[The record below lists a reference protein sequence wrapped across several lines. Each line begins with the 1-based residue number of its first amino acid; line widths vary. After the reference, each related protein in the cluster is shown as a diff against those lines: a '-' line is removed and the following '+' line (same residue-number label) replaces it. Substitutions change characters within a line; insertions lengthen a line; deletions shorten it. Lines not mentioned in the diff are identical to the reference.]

1 MKALTANRMAAARLR
16 ANRKAYI
23 SLIVGI
29 FLSVFLV
36 TTLVLCIQ
44 GVILAQM
51 EQTNRSLGFEDAFLL
66 GTPELSDGDL
76 AGMGYFDAIGHV
88 YVTAG
93 IQDADICLGLY
104 DETGAALLSRQTL
117 EGRLPEKAGE
127 IAMERSAMLAIREEG
142 QWQLGDEVTLKV
154 IPVDEDTKSL
164 YKSCT
169 RRDAVVTIGGV
180 LDSGSDFL
188 GGSWGAV
195 LTTEEGLRNMG
206 LFPNGWDVI
215 TIYLDG
221 IVDEET
227 EGSLTQ
233 SVTAIARRAEGSRVY
248 NYMESARENA
258 RTQLQLML
266 LMGAIT
272 IVFFAVAAGMIVS
285 TVTRQLQADGKRI
298 GMLRAVGAE
307 EKTILRCYSG
317 QVFLSL
323 GLGMVSSILVMAVLF
338 SSSIMNVPAR
348 YYPSGIATIL
358 VFSLACLGLCQFM
371 LRRRVRQITKQSIID
386 NIREL

>member
-1 MKALTANRMAAARLR
+1 M
-16 ANRKAYI
+16 
-23 SLIVGI
+23 
-29 FLSVFLV
+29 
-36 TTLVLCIQ
+36 
-44 GVILAQM
+44 
-51 EQTNRSLGFEDAFLL
+51 
-66 GTPELSDGDL
+66 
-76 AGMGYFDAIGHV
+76 
-88 YVTAG
+88 
-93 IQDADICLGLY
+93 
-104 DETGAALLSRQTL
+104 
-117 EGRLPEKAGE
+117 
-127 IAMERSAMLAIREEG
+127 
-142 QWQLGDEVTLKV
+142 
-154 IPVDEDTKSL
+154 
-164 YKSCT
+164 
-169 RRDAVVTIGGV
+169 
-180 LDSGSDFL
+180 
-188 GGSWGAV
+188 
-195 LTTEEGLRNMG
+195 
-206 LFPNGWDVI
+206 I

-227 EGSLTQ
+227 EAALTQ

-285 TVTRQLQADGKRI
+285 AVTRQLQADGKRI

-338 SSSIMNVPAR
+338 TSSIMNVPAR

>member
-1 MKALTANRMAAARLR
+1 MKALTVNRMAAARLR

-66 GTPELSDGDL
+66 DTPELTDGDL

-93 IQDADICLGLY
+93 IQDTDIYLGYY
-104 DETGAALLSRQTL
+104 DDAGAALLSRQTL

-164 YKSCT
+164 YESCT
-169 RRDAVVTIGGV
+169 RRHAVVTIGGV

-195 LTTEEGLRNMG
+195 LTTEEGLQNMG
-206 LFPNGWDVI
+206 LFRNGWDVI

-285 TVTRQLQADGKRI
+285 AVTRQLQADGKRI

-338 SSSIMNVPAR
+338 TSSIMNVPAR